1 MCSILL
7 YPKYSIMDPV
17 NTFTV
22 PKYQT
27 AAGTADI
34 MSHIFELYFDGTPGK
49 YMQDRVMEGLLK
61 TCIHFGPV
69 AASVSTVIIGSAFV
83 IKLLSS
89 TKSHGLPSW

>member
-1 MCSILL
+1 
-7 YPKYSIMDPV
+7 MDPV

-61 TCIHFGPV
+61 TCIHFGIRLLARSRMIMEGKSQFDV
-69 AASVSTVIIGSAFV
+69 DV
-83 IKLLSS
+83 KL
-89 TKSHGLPSW
+89 GD